1 MGQRFQALRCFSCG
15 TFQVHQV
22 KKSKK
27 WSCKVCGEK
36 QMLLKVYGQ
45 GSGSDCRRHVQK
57 LNLLRA
63 GMEVAAEGTSC
74 CIEEPVNN
82 DKENTGVPQE
92 ENVGW
97 QEEDVEFSPSVSRWN
112 KYLDKDSE
120 DQEEE
125 VYTDRE
131 QMYSHKRNIVEE
143 QRKRKSSFLHNDAQ
157 ECFEEKGIYGLTG
170 QAKKVKTFESRKD
183 STTVADQD
191 CGDYICNS
199 VVVPAINEFWVPENA
214 QAPESANVTVSK
226 WEKFLLSPS
235 SCNNGN
241 ITFAAQKSSWKLET
255 QRASAGN
262 FLMSDGYPQQEED
275 SESPGTGAQ
284 TEKSFTNNK
293 HTAQK
298 YASKLHS
305 TTLAARGQT
314 AFDVSHA
321 AIGDVLSGKYKDCL
335 IRAGSGVAENNEGRL
350 CLADTVM
357 PANCLSKDAVTF
369 ASTDPFASSSG
380 VPQSLT
386 APSSSFFCTDDDFD
400 DDL

>member
-1 MGQRFQALRCFSCG
+1 MGQRFQVLRCFSCG

-22 KKSKK
+22 KKSRK

-36 QMLLKVYGQ
+36 QMLLKAYGQ

-63 GMEVAAEGTSC
+63 GMEVAAEGTSW

-82 DKENTGVPQE
+82 DRENTGIPQD
-92 ENVGW
+92 ENVGR
-97 QEEDVEFSPSVSRWN
+97 QEEDVEFSPLVSRWN
-112 KYLDKDSE
+112 KYLHKDSG
-120 DQEEE
+120 DQEE

-143 QRKRKSSFLHNDAQ
+143 QRKRKTSFRHNNAQ
-157 ECFEEKGIYGLTG
+157 ECFEEKRIYGLTG

-191 CGDYICNS
+191 GGDYICNS
-199 VVVPAINEFWVPENA
+199 VVVPAISEFWVPENT
-214 QAPESANVTVSK
+214 QAPESANVTMSK

-241 ITFAAQKSSWKLET
+241 ITPAAQKSSWKLDT

-262 FLMSDGYPQQEED
+262 FLMPDEYPQQEED
-275 SESPGTGAQ
+275 SESPGPGAQ
-284 TEKSFTNNK
+284 TEKSFTNSK
-293 HTAQK
+293 QTAQK

-321 AIGDVLSGKYKDCL
+321 VIEGVLSGKYKDCL
-335 IRAGSGVAENNEGRL
+335 SRAGSGIAENNEGSL
-350 CLADTVM
+350 CLAGTVM
-357 PANCLSKDAVTF
+357 PANYLSKDAVTF
-369 ASTDPFASSSG
+369 TSTDPFASSSG
-380 VPQSLT
+380 VSQCLS

-400 DDL
+400 DNL